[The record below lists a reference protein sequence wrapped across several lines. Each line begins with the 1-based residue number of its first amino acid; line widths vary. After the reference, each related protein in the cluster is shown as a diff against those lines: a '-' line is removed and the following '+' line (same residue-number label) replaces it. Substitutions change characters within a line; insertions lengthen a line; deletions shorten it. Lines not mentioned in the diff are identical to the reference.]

1 MAVWDDLVGQAKVE
15 EQLAAAAR
23 DADALVTAHA
33 AGQPDPEASKMT
45 HAWLFTGPPGS
56 GRATAARAFAAAR
69 SERASCR
76 ERV

>member
-56 GRATAARAFAAAR
+56 LSAWT
-69 SERASCR
+69 SCTSKSCIDLKFCR
-76 ERV
+76 LSRR

>member
-33 AGQPDPEASKMT
+33 AGEPDPEASTMT
-45 HAWLFTGPPGS
+45 HARPANGMAMKNQ
-56 GRATAARAFAAAR
+56 RTACMAPLPK
-69 SERASCR
+69 
-76 ERV
+76 